1 MNPLLIAAL
10 VSGCGLGAATAYL
23 IWQLAPATPALAP
36 ALARLDPDGRP
47 AAHSGQRASD
57 ALAALI
63 AADPA
68 DLAVLGK
75 TRGQFIMSV
84 ALSAL
89 TGLLIAPLL
98 AIAMARLGA
107 HVTFAVPAFAGL
119 LLAAGM
125 ALVAVRDIK
134 TKAVKA
140 RSRYR
145 KGVKAYINQVASAVV
160 SGYGPVEAL
169 ERAASVG
176 TGEVFDRIRATL
188 NTSRHQQEE
197 PWGQLRALGTRLRVP
212 ALGDLGDN
220 MQAAGSAGADV
231 YDTLRDAAASLRD
244 QIRFDELAAAKKG
257 STALDALGAALLMV
271 GIGIAVYPFL
281 LSMQIH

>member
-10 VSGCGLGAATAYL
+10 AFGCLFGAAVAYL
-23 IWQLAPATPALAP
+23 IWQLVPATPALGP
-36 ALARLDPDGRP
+36 ALARLDPDRRPEAHPGRKVT
-47 AAHSGQRASD
+47 G
-57 ALAALI
+57 ALTALV
-63 AADPA
+63 APDPA

-75 TRGQFIMSV
+75 TRGQFAMSV
-84 ALSAL
+84 AASAL
-89 TGLLIAPLL
+89 VGLLIAPLL
-98 AIAMARLGA
+98 AISLARLGA
-107 HVTFAVPAFAGL
+107 HVTFAVPAVAGL
-119 LLAAGM
+119 LLAAAM
-125 ALVAVRDIK
+125 ALIAVRDLK

-140 RSRYR
+140 RRRYR

-197 PWGQLRALGTRLRVP
+197 PWDQLRTLGATLRVP

-220 MQAAGSAGADV
+220 MQAAGANGADV

-281 LSMQIH
+281 LSMQIR